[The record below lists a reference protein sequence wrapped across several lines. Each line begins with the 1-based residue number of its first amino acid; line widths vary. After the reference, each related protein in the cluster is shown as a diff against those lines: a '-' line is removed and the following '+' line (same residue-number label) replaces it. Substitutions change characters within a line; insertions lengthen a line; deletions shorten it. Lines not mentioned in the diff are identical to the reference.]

1 MRKQKLHTL
10 WKLLNLSKFTKFIIV
25 ITILVSTLNLIAAFA
40 AAWSNGWKQYID
52 IMYGEGSELEEPGS
66 VTIEDNNNEDVG
78 DSRPESGYDW
88 GTCFDPESMGETNN
102 TAPEVPE
109 ASESDKIEIETTVNN
124 SQIVQKPAL
133 PEVPSAE
140 QFTDIKTGWYPVS
153 TEPAPEGEPYLI
165 LTEEERATF
174 AILLYLESGAEPFEC
189 QFACGSVVLNRFTM
203 GKYDS
208 IIDVIYEKNQF
219 SPAKL
224 IKYYS
229 PKQEQLDI
237 VDWLCMYGP
246 TIPEYVTYFRANR
259 YHSWDTVEDWKKIE
273 GNTADVYFSYDPRV
287 YNKWL
292 KQKEAEGE
300 TL

>member
-1 MRKQKLHTL
+1 MRKQKLQTL
-10 WKLLNLSKFTKFIIV
+10 WKLLNLSNFTKFIIV
-25 ITILVSTLNLIAAFA
+25 IAILVSTINIIGAYAV
-40 AAWSNGWKQYID
+40 AWSGGWKDYID
-52 IMYGEGSELEEPGS
+52 MTIGDSSQFDDESSS
-66 VTIEDNNNEDVG
+66 VSVEDNDTPEVG
-78 DSRPESGYDW
+78 DKRPESGYDW
-88 GTCFDPESMGETNN
+88 GTCFDPESMEQTNN
-102 TAPEVPE
+102 NIVTPDTSLEDALEMETEVVKPG
-109 ASESDKIEIETTVNN
+109 V
-124 SQIVQKPAL
+124 VQKPA
-133 PEVPSAE
+133 PVVPSADH
-140 QFTDIKTGWYPVS
+140 FTDAKTGWYPVS
-153 TEPAPEGEPYLI
+153 TELTADGEPYLI

-174 AILLYLESGAEPFEC
+174 AILLYLEAGAEPFEC
-189 QFACGSVVLNRFTM
+189 QFACGSVVMNRLTM

-208 IIDVIYEKNQF
+208 IIDVIYEKSQF
-219 SPAKL
+219 SPAKH

-259 YHSWDTVEDWKKIE
+259 YHSWDTVQDWKKID

-300 TL
+300 MK